1 MMILFMEIGNYIEKI
16 SDKLED
22 WLNAI
27 ILKLPNFLLAIL
39 VLIVFYYLAKG
50 VSSLVLKLLKK
61 KMDNISVRRI
71 IRKMVFMVIFLVGFF
86 IALGILDL
94 DKALTSILAGAGVV
108 ALAIGLALQG
118 TLNNTFSG
126 VLLSFMPR
134 IRINDYIETANYKG
148 FVEEISL
155 RNFVLRQPDNHIVVM
170 PNSLIVDEPFTNYSL
185 TARSRISVSC
195 GVGYSSNLR
204 AVKDMVTKLMA
215 DNFPQEKDEKIEFFW
230 LEFGDSSINFMT
242 RFYIDYTKPG
252 QFFTKQSEA
261 IMLIKEEFDKND
273 INIPFPIRTL
283 MMDTKV
289 EIAKSKDT
297 NHE

>member
-1 MMILFMEIGNYIEKI
+1 MIHFMEIGTYIDKI
-16 SDKLED
+16 YSKLED
-22 WLNAI
+22 WLDAI

-39 VLIVFYYLAKG
+39 VLFAFYYMAKG

-71 IRKMVFMVIFLVGFF
+71 IKKMVFMVIFLIGFF

-134 IRINDYIETANYKG
+134 IRIHDYIETANHKG

-155 RNFVLRQPDNHIVVM
+155 RNFVLRRPDNQIVVM
-170 PNSLIVDEPFTNYSL
+170 PNSLIVDEPFVNYSL
-185 TARSRISVSC
+185 TERGRITVSC
-195 GVGYSSNLR
+195 GVGYGSNLR
-204 AVKDMVTKLMA
+204 GVKEMVTKLMA
-215 DNFPQEKDEKIEFFW
+215 DNFPQQKDEKIEFFW

-242 RFYIDYTKPG
+242 RFYIDHTKPG
-252 QFFTKQSEA
+252 QFYTKQSEA
-261 IMLIKEEFDKND
+261 IMLIKEEFDKNG

-289 EIAKSKDT
+289 EIAKSKDISP
-297 NHE
+297 E

>member
-297 NHE
+297 NPK

>member
-1 MMILFMEIGNYIEKI
+1 MIHFLEIGMYVDKI
-16 SDKLED
+16 YDKLEA

-27 ILKLPNFLLAIL
+27 ILKLPNFLLAML
-39 VLIVFYYLAKG
+39 VLFGFYYLAKI
-50 VSSLVLKLLKK
+50 VSALVLKLLKK

-71 IRKMVFMVIFLVGFF
+71 IKKMVFMVIFLVGFF

-134 IRINDYIETANYKG
+134 IRINDYIETSSHNG

-155 RNFVLRQPDNHIVVM
+155 RNFVLRRPDNHIVVM
-170 PNSLIVDEPFTNYSL
+170 PNSLIVDEPFVNYSL
-185 TARSRISVSC
+185 TERSRITVKC
-195 GVGYSSNLR
+195 GVGYSSSLR
-204 AVKDMVTKLMA
+204 NVKEMVTKLMA
-215 DNFPQEKDEKIEFFW
+215 EHFPQKDGEKVEFYW

-242 RFYIDYTKPG
+242 RFYIDYTKPS
-252 QFFTKQSEA
+252 QMFTQQSEA
-261 IMLIKEEFDKND
+261 IMLIKEVFDKND

-289 EIAKSKDT
+289 EIAKEES
-297 NHE
+297 